1 MMQCS
6 ALHQKTGALAVEAS
20 DAPRGSSD
28 AGLIMEH
35 PLTAGATMDLPED
48 LQQLSLAFFW
58 ETKDGPEHA
67 SLDAD
72 ASCLLFNA
80 KGVCTG
86 TFK

>member
-1 MMQCS
+1 
-6 ALHQKTGALAVEAS
+6 
-20 DAPRGSSD
+20 
-28 AGLIMEH
+28 
-35 PLTAGATMDLPED
+35 MDLPED